1 MLLVDSRAM
10 KATVC
15 LASIHWV
22 RQGGGAASLREADR
36 LFYKILRE
44 VVDPFKI
51 WLIIAPARKR
61 AGATIR
67 MMRIY
72 LSQDM
77 VIEIF

>member
-1 MLLVDSRAM
+1 M

-22 RQGGGAASLREADR
+22 RQGGGASLREADR
-36 LFYKILRE
+36 LLYKILRE